1 MYPAVLGAIIGTVI
15 IMEIQKRNI
24 DIIFEKK
31 EKEMNELLL
40 MIKENR
46 NNFCKI

>member
-1 MYPAVLGAIIGTVI
+1 MYPAVLGAMIGTVI

-31 EKEMNELLL
+31 EKEMNKLLSDD
-40 MIKENR
+40 
-46 NNFCKI
+46 

>member
-1 MYPAVLGAIIGTVI
+1 MYPVILGALIGTAI

-31 EKEMNELLL
+31 EKEMKELLYDD
-40 MIKENR
+40 
-46 NNFCKI
+46 

>member
-24 DIIFEKK
+24 DRLFEKK
-31 EKEMNELLL
+31 EKEMNKLLSDD
-40 MIKENR
+40 
-46 NNFCKI
+46 